1 MTKATYKRKHLIWWW
16 FQRVHDGRVKGRS
29 RAHSLIHKHEAE
41 KEKSLE
47 SIETSKTFSQWRPSP
62 NKATLLNA
70 SQTVLPSG
78 DRYHSSHH
86 CWNLDNFSPVSSQL
100 PVHQKEVHACPS
112 ELEERKSFLCCDTVS
127 YSPKRSKAAAA
138 FSLSTL
144 QMWLRHL
151 STGTWVKLAAVSTQD
166 FLLGLNGKKNMFRP
180 SKQSRLW
187 LHLVISLPQ
196 WLRDLGA
203 PKDMSISFAY
213 SAWRVQS
220 PLSNRGSWGPG

>member
-1 MTKATYKRKHLIWWW
+1 MVSEGSW
-16 FQRVHDGRVKGRS
+16 GRVRGRS

-70 SQTVLPSG
+70 SQTVLPRGGSRIQTQEACG
-78 DRYHSSHH
+78 GRYHSSHH
-86 CWNLDNFSPVSSQL
+86 CWDLDNFSPVSSQL
-100 PVHQKEVHACPS
+100 PVHQKEVYACPS

-127 YSPKRSKAAAA
+127 CSPKRSKATAA
-138 FSLSTL
+138 FSLPTL

-151 STGTWVKLAAVSTQD
+151 STGTCVKLAAVSTQD
-166 FLLGLNGKKNMFRP
+166 FLLGLKGKKNMFRP

-187 LHLVISLPQ
+187 LHLVISLPP
-196 WLRDLGA
+196 WLRALGA
-203 PKDMSISFAY
+203 PKDVSISFAY

-220 PLSNRGSWGPG
+220 PLSNR